1 MTLTRERGREGESK
15 VEVSRA
21 SQVTVSQSA
30 QSLKCARS
38 VVTRVPVPRVMK
50 ALLAGASIKL
60 SSVFVTSL
68 VEMRELR
75 TTSRVK
81 MSLKLQSV
89 VQREEKRRA

>member
-1 MTLTRERGREGESK
+1 M
-15 VEVSRA
+15 
-21 SQVTVSQSA
+21 
-30 QSLKCARS
+30 KCARS